1 MLRKYWGRAVVP
13 AIVVMFTA
21 VGRLPQAQAEAGA
34 RQDTR

>member
-21 VGRLPQAQAEAGA
+21 AGRLPQAQAETSP
-34 RQDTR
+34 RQDAR